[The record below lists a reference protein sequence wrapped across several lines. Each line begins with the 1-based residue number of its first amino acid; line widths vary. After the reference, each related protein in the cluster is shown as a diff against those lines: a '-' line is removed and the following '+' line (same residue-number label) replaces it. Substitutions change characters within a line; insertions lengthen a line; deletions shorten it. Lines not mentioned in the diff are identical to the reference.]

1 MHGDHKGKIQCQD
14 MGNASVKSKVK
25 IWKSQRVKSN
35 VKIWKSQ
42 VQDHEMSES
51 SGKGELCDTNMQF
64 TSQST
69 LCGPSNL
76 NTLLL

>member
-1 MHGDHKGKIQCQD
+1 MEVTR
-14 MGNASVKSKVK
+14 VKSK
-25 IWKSQRVKSN
+25 

-42 VQDHEMSES
+42 VQDHEMN
-51 SGKGELCDTNMQF
+51 GRMVKGNSAITMQF

-76 NTLLL
+76 

>member
-25 IWKSQRVKSN
+25 IWKSQ
-35 VKIWKSQ
+35 
-42 VQDHEMSES
+42 VQDHEMIKSD
-51 SGKGELCDTNMQF
+51 GKGELCDTNMQF

-76 NTLLL
+76 

>member
-1 MHGDHKGKIQCQD
+1 MRGDHKGKIRCQD

-25 IWKSQRVKSN
+25 IWKSQ
-35 VKIWKSQ
+35 

-51 SGKGELCDTNMQF
+51 CGKGELCDINMQF

-69 LCGPSNL
+69 LRGPSNL

>member
-1 MHGDHKGKIQCQD
+1 MSRYGQCKCKIQSQD
-14 MGNASVKSKVK
+14 MEVTRVESK
-25 IWKSQRVKSN
+25 

-42 VQDHEMSES
+42 VQDHEMNES
-51 SGKGELCDTNMQF
+51 NGKGELCDTDMQF